1 MANKRVVSLDIFR
14 GITVAA
20 MIFVNVLPL
29 TPYTPAL
36 LAHSVWIG
44 LTFVDLVFPF
54 FLFIVGVSMAYSFK
68 HRANQSKIHL
78 WGHFLFRVA
87 ALFVIGLFL
96 NWIGGGLP
104 LRIPGVLQLIALAS
118 LFAAPLARTKIQ
130 WIILAAAVLLVIQ
143 SFILLFAGAPG
154 VTPGNFQIE
163 GNIAG
168 WVDTQVFGA
177 QHLFQPQLHPDFDPE
192 GIVAIITATAMVLL
206 GLIFGRTLQSK
217 GGNGDTVKLF
227 LISGIGLISF
237 GILISP
243 WIPIIKQL
251 WTASFVLVTA
261 GLATTIFTLLYIYID
276 IQDRKKS
283 FFKSAVPMG
292 TNPLVLYV
300 LSAVVATF
308 TVKFTFM
315 STSNDPISLYQMLYQ
330 PLMDS
335 FTPNIGSIIYAT
347 VVVLFWGLVALF
359 MYRRKIFIKL

>member
-1 MANKRVVSLDIFR
+1 MATKRVVSLDIFR

-29 TPYTPAL
+29 SPFTPEFL
-36 LAHSVWIG
+36 RHSLWIG
-44 LTFVDLVFPF
+44 LTIVDLVFPF

-68 HRANQSKIHL
+68 HRVNQSKLHL

-87 ALFVIGLFL
+87 ALYAIGLFL

-130 WIILAAAVLLVIQ
+130 WIILAAAVLLVVQ
-143 SFILLFAGAPG
+143 SLILLFAGAPG

-177 QHLFQPQLHPDFDPE
+177 QHLFEPELHPDFDPE
-192 GIVAIITATAMVLL
+192 GIVATITATAMVLL
-206 GLIFGRTLQSK
+206 GLIFGRTLQRK
-217 GGNGDTVKLF
+217 EGNGGTVKIF
-227 LISGIGLISF
+227 IISGAALIIL

-261 GLATTIFTLLYIYID
+261 GLAALILTLIYIYID
-276 IQDRKKS
+276 IQDRKS
-283 FFKSAVPMG
+283 LLRSAIPMG
-292 TNPLVLYV
+292 TNPLALYV

-308 TVKFTFM
+308 TVKFTLK
-315 STSNDPISLYQMLYQ
+315 STSNDPISLYQMIYQ
-330 PLMDS
+330 PLMVF
-335 FTPNIGSIIYAT
+335 FTPNIGSIIYAS
-347 VVVLFWGLVALF
+347 VVVLFWGFVALY